1 MYTELMKID
10 KNLRSWCFFLTT
22 PCQTLL
28 RPELQTERGCVV
40 KDTFCIVCVSNNP
53 QVKQKSMLPTSF
65 VH

>member
-28 RPELQTERGCVV
+28 RPELQPERGCVV

-53 QVKQKSMLPTSF
+53 HVKQKSMLPTSF